1 MDYNKFTMGLLDK
14 FKRKIEL
21 TLAESRQDEE
31 LMYEYIADEMD
42 LGIIRKGLFTKALAN
57 SKGDEK
63 EANSLYLK
71 YRLQSVKDSLKGKS
85 SAEYFRDNILNQQN
99 IDEDESFYLMATYE
113 INTGD
118 INRALWAK
126 CLAINMGDETKAKY
140 DYINKRVTI
149 LAKEYKRILR
159 KITKEEYLKIFDKY
173 NLPGKKDSEVDIE
186 SGKYFP
192 KAPEGEIYL
201 TEFNES
207 IKNRLSKEI

>member
-1 MDYNKFTMGLLDK
+1 MGLLDK

-42 LGIIRKGLFTKALAN
+42 LGIIRKGLYAKALAN

-71 YRLQSVKDSLKGKS
+71 YRLQSVKDSFKGKS
-85 SAEYFRDNILNQQN
+85 SAEYFRDNFLNQQN
-99 IDEDESFYLMATYE
+99 IDEDESFYLIATNE
-113 INTGD
+113 INEGN
-118 INRALWAK
+118 INSALWAK
-126 CLAINMGDETKAKY
+126 CEAINMGDETKTKY

-149 LAKEYKRILR
+149 LVKEYNRIKR

-173 NLPGKKDSEVDIE
+173 NLPGKKDAEVDIE
-186 SGKYFP
+186 TGRYFP

-201 TEFNES
+201 SEFSEN
-207 IKNRLSKEI
+207 IKNRISKEI